1 MCSSSLKRPVVQA
14 WRSSCLTV
22 ARSVFNSIHV
32 LYNTLT
38 VEEVSGNLIYC
49 VIASWWPV
57 FFPSCGFS
65 LYRLELLRSGP
76 SGIFQLDFGI
86 YKSVIIFYHS
96 NTTSAL
102 LQECFLKESLSRN
115 MQKKTTMWF
124 DLFCCLGVSFQARYH
139 SVVDSLLWQINERKA
154 PMILFPKTL
163 TVSDSIK
170 PISTPMLTEPRS
182 EWSLGVKPQWAVDPA
197 ASRQREK

>member
-1 MCSSSLKRPVVQA
+1 MDYYCQCKLATLSFFSLIARLQCYMCSTSLKRPVVHA
-14 WRSSCLTV
+14 WRSSCLIV
-22 ARSVFNSIHV
+22 ARRVFNSIHV
-32 LYNTLT
+32 LDNTLT

-76 SGIFQLDFGI
+76 SSIFQLDFGI

-102 LQECFLKESLSRN
+102 LQKCLFFFWKNLWAETCSKRPPCGLTYFVVWGCAFKPGTSAWWILNCGKSMRERPRWSFSLKP
-115 MQKKTTMWF
+115 WP
-124 DLFCCLGVSFQARYH
+124 C
-139 SVVDSLLWQINERKA
+139 
-154 PMILFPKTL
+154 
-163 TVSDSIK
+163 
-170 PISTPMLTEPRS
+170 PI
-182 EWSLGVKPQWAVDPA
+182 Q
-197 ASRQREK
+197 